1 MSKLEV
7 DTIDTTSGGSGTLTI
22 GSDQNA
28 ALKVKREAT
37 TTVTGDGSTTTSA
50 SAGDILLVDVSS
62 ATATI
67 QLPASP
73 NVGDVVAITDISN
86 SAGTNNITIDRNS
99 ENIEGEASNLT
110 FFPLFTKIG
119 MAGLDVQFGGGLGLG
134 GPTFEEETTVL

>member
-37 TTVTGDGSTTTSA
+37 TSVTGDGSTTTSA

-73 NVGDVVAITDISN
+73 NVGDVVSVTDISA
-86 SAGTNNITIDRNS
+86 SAGTNNITINVDASGNS
-99 ENIEGEASNLT
+99 STTGNGEQGKALGIAIQAAVMET
-110 FFPLFTKIG
+110 LQREKRPGGVL
-119 MAGLDVQFGGGLGLG
+119 GGG
-134 GPTFEEETTVL
+134 